1 MQCRHRRAATLVA
14 AAVTT
19 MTATAFL
26 AGRQAIPESSFTFA
40 VRGAVVVLC
49 VWRRFDGAASEHH
62 RQCVA
67 ELCHQPAWQPSP
79 DGRVG
84 TTDWTELDAQSV
96 ERWIEARRLR
106 PSESLNAATLRRR
119 PR

>member
-26 AGRQAIPESSFTFA
+26 AGRQAVPEYSFMF
-40 VRGAVVVLC
+40 VVGGAVAVLC
-49 VWRRFDGAASEHH
+49 VWRRFAGAASEHH
-62 RQCVA
+62 RQCGA
-67 ELCHQPAWQPSP
+67 GRCHPPAWQPSP
-79 DGRVG
+79 GGRVG
-84 TTDWTELDAQSV
+84 TTDWTELDAQPV
-96 ERWIEARRLR
+96 ERWIEARRR
-106 PSESLNAATLRRR
+106 RSGESLNAATLRRR

>member
-19 MTATAFL
+19 MAATAFL
-26 AGRQAIPESSFTFA
+26 AGRQAVAEYFFIF
-40 VRGAVVVLC
+40 VVGGAVAVLC
-49 VWRRFDGAASEHH
+49 VWRRFAGAASEHH

-67 ELCHQPAWQPSP
+67 GRCHPPAWQPSP
-79 DGRVG
+79 GGRVG
-84 TTDWTELDAQSV
+84 TTDWTELDAQPV
-96 ERWIEARRLR
+96 ERWIEARRR
-106 PSESLNAATLRRR
+106 RSGESLNEATMRRR